1 MKVRFVWM
9 TPSKGLMVHLVPDI
23 MLIPTESSFAIVA
36 GWLNMH
42 LSFKFKK
49 RQKTEKDTIKYKFSE
64 LHNATQGLKKEIG
77 KTRLGLTA
85 SEILNAMSNLGKA
98 IKEVNNE

>member
-49 RQKTEKDTIKYKFSE
+49 KHKTEKDTLIYKADKLTESVE
-64 LHNATQGLKKEIG
+64 NLKCEMG
-77 KTRLGLTA
+77 KTDLMQGITKLAQAWAGLV
-85 SEILNAMSNLGKA
+85 GKGG
-98 IKEVNNE
+98 EE

>member
-9 TPSKGLMVHLVPDI
+9 TPSKGMMFHLVPDI

-49 RQKTEKDTIKYKFSE
+49 RQKKQEGITLYFQFKEPIKAMGQLRQALVGE
-64 LHNATQGLKKEIG
+64 GG
-77 KTRLGLTA
+77 KQ
-85 SEILNAMSNLGKA
+85 
-98 IKEVNNE
+98 

>member
-9 TPSKGLMVHLVPDI
+9 TPSKGLIVHLVPDI

-49 RQKTEKDTIKYKFSE
+49 RAKRVKTEEDTIIGQWSQLAKAVGDLKTAIENTPLVISIKRT
-64 LHNATQGLKKEIG
+64 ATKLSQEEGG
-77 KTRLGLTA
+77 KQ
-85 SEILNAMSNLGKA
+85 
-98 IKEVNNE
+98 

>member
-42 LSFKFKK
+42 LSFKFQKKQK
-49 RQKTEKDTIKYKFSE
+49 RQNMTMYFRFKEPIK
-64 LHNATQGLKKEIG
+64 AMQDLKKAI
-77 KTRLGLTA
+77 
-85 SEILNAMSNLGKA
+85 AMKGGEA
-98 IKEVNNE
+98 